1 MGKKVSEL
9 MISKFVP
16 VQEEEQ
22 IYRVVEKV
30 VEDRETMLACVVDR
44 QGKLVGTIRPR
55 ELLKAV
61 EVHEFGAVRYPFFEA
76 REALHLLTSR
86 YARDIMGAPTSVR
99 PDDEV
104 EKAIGLMLEGGFY
117 EVPVV
122 DEQGRVLGEINYFSI
137 LAASVEFL
145 KNQ

>member
-9 MISKFVP
+9 MIGKFVP

-44 QGKLVGTIRPR
+44 RGKLVGTIRPR
-55 ELLKAV
+55 ELLRAV

-86 YARDIMGAPTSVR
+86 YARDIMGAPISVR

-122 DEQGRVLGEINYFSI
+122 DGQGRVLGEINYFSI

-145 KNQ
+145 KNR

>member
-9 MISKFVP
+9 MTQKFVP

-22 IYRVVEKV
+22 IYRVVEKII
-30 VEDRETMLACVVDR
+30 EDPETMLACVLDR
-44 QGKLVGTIRPR
+44 EGRLLGTIRPR

-61 EVHEFGAVRYPFFEA
+61 EMHEFGRVRYPFFDG

-86 YARDIMGAPTSVR
+86 YARDIMSAPISVR

-104 EKAIGLMLEGGFY
+104 EKVIGLMLEGGFY
-117 EVPVV
+117 EIPVV
-122 DEQGRVLGEINYFSI
+122 DEQGKVLGEINYFSI
-137 LAASVEFL
+137 LTASVEFL